1 MPPPLDLGIHWPL
14 VLRLIG
20 RLSFLFRLV
29 SFAQGALNLGVSLTL
44 LPEPIPGASL
54 GTEGTSSRRG
64 SFPIVQLLLACS
76 QCETL
81 VRDRRIGL
89 GQGITPAAACGKPM
103 FMSHE
108 WRQRSA
114 KQRADGCEDW
124 LRPIQRTAC
133 MEAHRL
139 MP

>member
-64 SFPIVQLLLACS
+64 PFPIVQL
-76 QCETL
+76 
-81 VRDRRIGL
+81 
-89 GQGITPAAACGKPM
+89 
-103 FMSHE
+103 
-108 WRQRSA
+108 
-114 KQRADGCEDW
+114 
-124 LRPIQRTAC
+124 
-133 MEAHRL
+133 
-139 MP
+139 